1 MSPTEHAHD
10 ADKYWLGFSLVPG
23 IGTAKLQ
30 ALLDYYGDVAA
41 AWQATELELKRLGVD
56 KRATNNLLQARAELD
71 LDAKLAEIRQKN
83 IKILH
88 WDSPLYPA
96 YLREVDV
103 PPPVLYMHGHLIEQD
118 QFAVAIVGTRRLTSY
133 GRQMT
138 REITTGLV
146 RHGVTIVSGLAK
158 GIDSIAHQTAL
169 DLGGRTI
176 AVLGSGFNHVY
187 PAENRNL
194 ARQIVKQDQGAVIT
208 EYDIETR
215 PQAKNFP
222 PRNRVISGLSL
233 GTVVIEGGLKS
244 GALITADFALE
255 QNREVFAVPGYVTS
269 PVSAGPNRLIQQGA
283 KLVTRAEDIL
293 EELQLMQVV
302 EHTAVQMALPESAE
316 EAAVMAHL
324 STEPK
329 HIDDI
334 SRAAEMPSAMAS
346 STLVVLELKGI
357 VQHVGGMKYAL
368 FREMNGTYTVT
379 PSNHE

>member
-1 MSPTEHAHD
+1 MLPETNGQD
-10 ADKYWLGFSLVPG
+10 ADKYWLGFSLVAG
-23 IGTAKLQ
+23 IGTAKMQ
-30 ALLDYYGDVAA
+30 ALLDYFGDVAA
-41 AWQATELELKRLGVD
+41 AWQATEPQLQKLGVD
-56 KRATNNLLQARAELD
+56 KRATRNLLKARAELD
-71 LDAKLAEIRQKN
+71 LDAKLAEVRQRGV
-83 IKILH
+83 KILH

-103 PPPVLYMHGHLIEQD
+103 PPPVLYMHGRVAEQD

-176 AVLGSGFNHVY
+176 AVLGSGFNHIY
-187 PAENRNL
+187 PPENRNL
-194 ARQIVKQDQGAVIT
+194 ARQIVQQDQGAVIT
-208 EYDIETR
+208 EYDLDTR

-222 PRNRVISGLSL
+222 PRNRIISGLSL
-233 GTVVIEGGLKS
+233 GTVVIEGGVKS
-244 GALITADFALE
+244 GALITAGFALE
-255 QNREVFAVPGYVTS
+255 QNRDVFAVPGYVTS
-269 PVSAGPNRLIQQGA
+269 PVSAGPNRLIQEGA
-283 KLVTRAEDIL
+283 KLVTCAEDIL

-329 HIDDI
+329 HIDEI
-334 SRAAEMPSAMAS
+334 SREAQLPSALAS
-346 STLVVLELKGI
+346 STLTLLELKGI

-368 FREMNGTYTVT
+368 FREMSGTYTVT
-379 PSNHE
+379 GTSD